1 MLFCNT
7 ALNTEH
13 FTNHSLTFWAKCS
26 ICTPYIKIGFLPMNK
41 LHNDLHVPHLSSLLA
56 AMVIMAALW
65 GPLAVMAA
73 KVAGY

>member
-1 MLFCNT
+1 
-7 ALNTEH
+7 
-13 FTNHSLTFWAKCS
+13 
-26 ICTPYIKIGFLPMNK
+26 MNK

>member
-1 MLFCNT
+1 
-7 ALNTEH
+7 
-13 FTNHSLTFWAKCS
+13 
-26 ICTPYIKIGFLPMNK
+26 MNK
-41 LHNDLHVPHLSSLLA
+41 LHNDLHVPHFSSIFA